1 MIALAGYPLG
11 QSFLVLDPSGDCCAG
26 QVAPS
31 RVGAYDDEE
40 RLSEIAR
47 RTDVV
52 TYEFESVP
60 VASARFLESRV
71 SVFPPPMAL
80 EVSQDRLTE
89 KDFFR
94 AHGIP
99 STEYIDVPTLESLEQ
114 AAETLGYPCV
124 LKTRKFGYDGKGQR
138 ILNSSRDIE
147 SAWAAMG
154 AASLILESF
163 VSFDAE
169 VSLLCVR
176 SRGGEE
182 RFYPLIENEHL
193 DGILRVSLPNGPS
206 VTPELQATAEAY
218 AEKAMRALNYVGV
231 LTIEF
236 FVKNGALFANEMA
249 PRVHN
254 SGHFSI
260 EGAETSQFENHVRAI
275 LGMPLG
281 ATDLLG
287 PSAMVNVIGSF
298 PSKEARDQLMRI
310 PGVHVH
316 DYGKGGAAG
325 RKVGHVTLRASD
337 AASLTER
344 LARVRGLI
352 EGA

>member
-1 MIALAGYPLG
+1 MSIGILGGGQLGRMIALAGYPLG
-11 QSFLVLDPSGDCCAG
+11 QSFLVLDPSADCCAG

-138 ILNSSRDIE
+138 IPNSARDIE

-163 VSFDAE
+163 V
-169 VSLLCVR
+169 
-176 SRGGEE
+176 
-182 RFYPLIENEHL
+182 
-193 DGILRVSLPNGPS
+193 
-206 VTPELQATAEAY
+206 
-218 AEKAMRALNYVGV
+218 
-231 LTIEF
+231 
-236 FVKNGALFANEMA
+236 
-249 PRVHN
+249 
-254 SGHFSI
+254 
-260 EGAETSQFENHVRAI
+260 
-275 LGMPLG
+275 
-281 ATDLLG
+281 
-287 PSAMVNVIGSF
+287 
-298 PSKEARDQLMRI
+298 
-310 PGVHVH
+310 
-316 DYGKGGAAG
+316 
-325 RKVGHVTLRASD
+325 
-337 AASLTER
+337 
-344 LARVRGLI
+344 
-352 EGA
+352 